1 MSQPDPTSESVPAQP
16 DPSEP
21 RDDAA
26 STTAPSAAP
35 SVAGKPLF
43 EEKLPYPWWMW
54 VVTAAFAVAIG
65 LTLAPTNMG
74 LLALIAAIV
83 FIIAAVLM
91 ISTTPKTV
99 VTEDVLRVG
108 RAAIERRYLGEVTG
122 YRGYKARYQ
131 RGPGLNG
138 LAYMS
143 FRGWV
148 DPVVKVEITDERD
161 QTPYWLFSTKRPEE
175 LVEVLGGAMAADD
188 APEI

>member
-1 MSQPDPTSESVPAQP
+1 MSQSVPP
-16 DPSEP
+16 EPHDP
-21 RDDAA
+21 AA
-26 STTAPSAAP
+26 SAAP
-35 SVAGKPLF
+35 ADTASASTASAVAGKPIF

-54 VVTAAFAVAIG
+54 IVAAAFSVAVG
-65 LTLAPTNMG
+65 LTLSPTNMG
-74 LLALIAAIV
+74 LLALIAVIIFV
-83 FIIAAVLM
+83 IAAVLM

-99 VTEDVLRVG
+99 VTDDVLRVG

-148 DPVVKVEITDERD
+148 DPVVKVIITDERD
-161 QTPYWLFSTKRPEE
+161 RTPYWLFSTKRPEE
-175 LVEVLGGAMAADD
+175 LVEALGGSMAGDD